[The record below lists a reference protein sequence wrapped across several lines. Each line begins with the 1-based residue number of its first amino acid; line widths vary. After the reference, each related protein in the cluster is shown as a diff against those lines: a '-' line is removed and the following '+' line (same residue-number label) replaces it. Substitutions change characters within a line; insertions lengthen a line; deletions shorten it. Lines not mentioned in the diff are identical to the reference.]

1 MAFELVPH
9 APAPLQRQQSH
20 LGADNIL
27 ETLANKNSTSPKRS
41 PAGSPYSSQDNSGEN
56 QIKPQEEAAIKEM
69 PSLEHVLDNR
79 MAEPVD
85 ADAYSL
91 HKEDIAQFQ
100 YVVQKSYVL
109 F

>member
-9 APAPLQRQQSH
+9 APKPLQRQQSH

-27 ETLANKNSTSPKRS
+27 ETIGSKNSTSPKRS
-41 PAGSPYSSQDNSGEN
+41 PGGSPDSSQDNSDEN
-56 QIKPQEEAAIKEM
+56 QIKPPAQEAAIKEM

-79 MAEPVD
+79 MSEPTE

-100 YVVQKSYVL
+100 YVGQNTVW